1 MTLDEATKALSMH
14 QSFAS
19 FMKEVSEL
27 REENIRAMFEA
38 STDQIQQI
46 SGMVLAYDQLL
57 SMADWPKL
65 QKQHGASLQ

>member
-14 QSFAS
+14 ESFAR
-19 FMKEVSEL
+19 FVKEVSEL

-38 STDQIQQI
+38 DTNQIQQI

-65 QKQHGASLQ
+65 QKQHGSSLL